1 MSRPTFTAS
10 GSAYGLG
17 TILAVSISWHA
28 NQAVLWAILHGLFS
42 WLYVIYYLFTHDGWT
57 WL

>member
-1 MSRPTFTAS
+1 MSKPSYT
-10 GSAYGLG
+10 GPAYGLG

-28 NQAVLWAILHGLFS
+28 NQAILWAILHGLFS
-42 WLYVIYYLFTHDGWT
+42 WLYVIFHLFTSDEWT